1 MHQTLPSA
9 FTVDVEDWY
18 HILDTPK
25 APDFSH
31 WGQLES
37 RVEKNMD
44 VILSLLKER
53 SAPATFFWLG
63 WVAERH
69 KNLVRRCLDEGH
81 EVASHGYAHVLAYQ
95 VGREK
100 FRDDIQ
106 HGKRVLE
113 DIIGQAVDGFRAPG
127 FGIKDDTAWAFDE
140 ICAAGYQYDSS
151 VFPSSRGH
159 GGMRQAPVGCY
170 IIDTAEG
177 PLVELS
183 MSVVEK
189 FNRRFSFFGGGY
201 LRLFPLVLIRWGIA
215 KVHGAGHPLIIYIHP
230 REVDPD
236 HPRLPLSLIRRY
248 KSYIG
253 LKSTLPKIGWLCNE
267 LQLRKM
273 GELAQDIIRKQHRT
287 G

>member
-1 MHQTLPSA
+1 MSQILSNA

-25 APDFSH
+25 APEFSQ
-31 WGQLES
+31 WDQLES
-37 RVEKNMD
+37 RVERNMD
-44 VILSLLKER
+44 IILSLLKDKGV
-53 SAPATFFWLG
+53 PATFFWLG

-69 KNLVRRCLDEGH
+69 KDLVRRCVDDGH

-95 VGREK
+95 VGHEK
-100 FRDDIQ
+100 FREDIR

-113 DIIGQAVDGFRAPG
+113 DIIGRQVVGFRAPG
-127 FGIKDDTAWAFDE
+127 FGIKDNTAWAFDD

-170 IIDTAEG
+170 VMDTAEG
-177 PLVELS
+177 PLIELS
-183 MSVVEK
+183 MSVVEM

-201 LRLFPLVLIRWGIA
+201 LRLFPLPLIRWGIE
-215 KVHGAGHPLIIYIHP
+215 KVHSAGHPLIIYIHP

-236 HPRLPLSLIRRY
+236 HPRLPLSLVRRC

-253 LKSTLPKIGWLCNE
+253 LKSTLPKVDWLCRE
-267 LQLRKM
+267 LQLCTM
-273 GELAQDIIRKQHRT
+273 SELAKDLTRR
-287 G
+287 